1 MSLSGLVSGGSEAG
15 SEALGRSK
23 DDPAS
28 VPGGSISLPT
38 PSPASQ
44 QQQLAKPFRLA
55 LLKAIS
61 NQITDSRDALS
72 IIPLL
77 QVMLVILAELDGNT
91 EEEVGVVEKV
101 VKRLLEMMNFNVS
114 ASLKYCVH

>member
-1 MSLSGLVSGGSEAG
+1 MTLS
-15 SEALGRSK
+15 
-23 DDPAS
+23 
-28 VPGGSISLPT
+28 T
-38 PSPASQ
+38 PSAVSQ

-61 NQITDSRDALS
+61 NQISDSKDALS

-91 EEEVGVVEKV
+91 DEEVASVETV

-114 ASLKYCVH
+114 N